1 MQQHQQFNLFNDLS
15 YVFSQIHKKEEQIIQ
30 LKNLLHTTKNSNKFA
45 ISIDG
50 ICIKENTIPY
60 NLKMEIQ
67 LIIQDSIILLE
78 RELECLKLQFVC

>member
-1 MQQHQQFNLFNDLS
+1 MQQFNLFEDLS
-15 YVFSQIHKKEEQIIQ
+15 FVFAQIHKKEEQIIQ

-50 ICIKENTIPY
+50 ICIKDDTIPY

-67 LIIQDSIILLE
+67 LIITDSIILLE
-78 RELECLKLQFVC
+78 REIQSLKIQFV

>member
-1 MQQHQQFNLFNDLS
+1 MQQQQQFNLFNDLS

-30 LKNLLHTTKNSNKFA
+30 LKNLLHTTKNSNKFSLC
-45 ISIDG
+45 INDFCID
-50 ICIKENTIPY
+50 NNLIPY

-78 RELECLKLQFVC
+78 RELEILKLQFVC

>member
-1 MQQHQQFNLFNDLS
+1 MQQQNLFTDLS
-15 YVFSQIHKKEEQIIQ
+15 FVFAQIHKKEEQIIQ

-50 ICIKENTIPY
+50 ICIKDNTIPY

>member
-1 MQQHQQFNLFNDLS
+1 MQQQFNLFEDLS
-15 YVFSQIHKKEEQIIQ
+15 FVFAQIHKKEEQIIQ

-50 ICIKENTIPY
+50 VCIKDDTIPY

-67 LIIQDSIILLE
+67 LIITDSIILLE
-78 RELECLKLQFVC
+78 REIQSLKIQFVC

>member
-1 MQQHQQFNLFNDLS
+1 MQQQQFNLFEDLS
-15 YVFSQIHKKEEQIIQ
+15 YVFAQIHKKEEQIIQ
-30 LKNLLHTTKNSNKFA
+30 LKNLLHTTKNSNQFA

-50 ICIKENTIPY
+50 ICIKQNTIPY

-78 RELECLKLQFVC
+78 REIECLKLQFVC

>member
-1 MQQHQQFNLFNDLS
+1 MQQQFNLFEDLS
-15 YVFSQIHKKEEQIIQ
+15 FVFAQIHKKEEQIIQ

-50 ICIKENTIPY
+50 ICVKDDTIPY

-67 LIIQDSIILLE
+67 LIITDSIILLE
-78 RELECLKLQFVC
+78 REIQSLKIQFIC

>member
-1 MQQHQQFNLFNDLS
+1 MQQLNIFNDLS
-15 YVFSQIHKKEEQIIQ
+15 YVFAQIHKKEEQIIQ
-30 LKNLLHTTKNSNKFA
+30 LKNLLHTTKNSKTFA

-50 ICIKENTIPY
+50 ICIKNETIPY

-78 RELECLKLQFVC
+78 REIQSLKIQFVC